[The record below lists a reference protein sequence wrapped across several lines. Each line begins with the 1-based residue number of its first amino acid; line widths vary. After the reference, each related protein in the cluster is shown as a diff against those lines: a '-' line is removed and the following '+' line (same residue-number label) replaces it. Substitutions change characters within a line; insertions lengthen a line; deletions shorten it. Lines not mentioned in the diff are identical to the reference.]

1 MLETLKLKTKIILMV
16 LAAFVGLVVVI
27 VLNAASMRG
36 DLMDA
41 RKLQIQ
47 SLVEASVRVAEAY
60 HARATAGELSEREA
74 QELAMRA
81 MGDIRYGGA
90 DGRAEYMYIWSTTG
104 VSVMHPIRPEWAGR
118 DMSGEVR
125 DGHGRYTIRDMLAM
139 ANSQGAGFVD
149 TSFPRPG
156 ATEPVDKLQYVATF
170 RPWSWV
176 IGTGVYTDDVGAAFV
191 SRLIKD
197 LAISSVIMLII
208 IGLGVVMARSVLR
221 QIGGEPA
228 DALLIMDRAAAGD
241 LTVDVRSAAPGS
253 LLHGLS
259 RMLGSLRQTI
269 GEIASGTQTLKDT
282 AENISDA
289 STQVAQAANRQADS
303 TSSMA
308 AAIEQ
313 MTVSVN
319 HISDSASDTEESS
332 AAAAK
337 MADSGE
343 RQVGTAAEEMQHMAE
358 TVSAAADRIRSLEAR
373 TNEISTIAGVIREI
387 AAQTNLLA
395 LNAAIEAARA
405 GEQGRGFA
413 VVADEVRKL
422 AERTSLATEEIGSM
436 IEAIQSDTSSAVGTM
451 DQALPQVQRGVGLAR
466 EAAQTLRNIR
476 DGANNTLPGFA
487 MSRWPP
493 ASRALQ
499 AQRLRSRLRPLPR
512 WSRKPARPCNRPP
525 APPRVWSVSPRISGS
540 PRRASATDQ
549 TPVEPGGQRRR
560 ATSTHVLSCRLA
572 GCTRQSFTCCAR
584 TCRAVNACLQR
595 GQ

>member
-125 DGHGRYTIRDMLAM
+125 DGHGRYTIRDMLAV

-476 DGANNTLPGFA
+476 DGANNTLTRIRDVA
-487 MSRWPP
+487 MATREQSA
-493 ASRALQ
+493 ASTAI
-499 AQRLRSRLRPLPR
+499 AQQVETIAQMVEETS
-512 WSRKPARPCNRPP
+512 A
-525 APPRVWSVSPRISGS
+525 AMQQTAGS
-540 PRRASATDQ
+540 AQSL
-549 TPVEPGGQRRR
+549 E
-560 ATSTHVLSCRLA
+560 RLA
-572 GCTRQSFTCCAR
+572 QDLGQSAAR
-584 TCRAVNACLQR
+584 FRY
-595 GQ
+595 